1 MSVEFNSHIE
11 QIQMCIT
18 MNATDVGKLS
28 YKVSVTKAWWC
39 KIYKLYTLST
49 STKVMLIFFLCPS
62 RKQNNNV

>member
-28 YKVSVTKAWWC
+28 YKVSVTKA
-39 KIYKLYTLST
+39 
-49 STKVMLIFFLCPS
+49 
-62 RKQNNNV
+62 